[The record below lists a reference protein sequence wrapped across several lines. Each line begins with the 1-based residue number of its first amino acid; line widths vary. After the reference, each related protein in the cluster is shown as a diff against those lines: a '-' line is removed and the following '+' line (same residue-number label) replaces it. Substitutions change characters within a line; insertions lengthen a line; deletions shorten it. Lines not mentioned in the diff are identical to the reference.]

1 MDRRDPTTEDRDGD
15 RYLPMYAGGR
25 ALPAKLSSLRQQL
38 YRKAKREPGFRFYA
52 LYDRICRPDI
62 LQVAWTLVRAR
73 GGAAGVDGVTIERIE
88 ASPRGPG
95 GLVEDLHEELRTKR
109 YRPLAVRRVYIPKPD
124 GRQRPLGIPAIRDRV
139 VQAAALLV
147 LEPIFEADFEEASF
161 GFRPG
166 RSAHDALEAV
176 RAHLKAGRREVYDAD
191 LQSYFDTIPHDKL
204 MASLRCRITDR
215 SVLRLVRLWLECP
228 VVEEDEDGGPT
239 VRRPGR
245 GTPQGGVLSPLLANV
260 YLHWLDK
267 LFHAPQ
273 GPASWGAGLVR
284 YADDFVILARRIEPR
299 LRRWVETLLEGRMGL
314 TIHRDKTRV
323 VNLTEDRTSFDFLGF
338 TFRYDRSLK
347 RRGDRYLYVG
357 PSRKAVRKERTTLR
371 EMTGPRYC
379 FAPLPVLI
387 QRLNRHLRGWANYF
401 GWGHPRRSFRAINHY
416 VRQRLETHVNRRS
429 QRRFHLPEGRT
440 YYGQFARMGLVVLR
454 GPGRATPR
462 ACRR

>member
-1 MDRRDPTTEDRDGD
+1 LDRRDPTTEDRDQD

-25 ALPAKLSSLRQQL
+25 RLPEKISSLRRKL
-38 YRKAKREPGFRFYA
+38 YRKAKREPRFRFYA
-52 LYDRICRPDI
+52 LYDRIYRTDI
-62 LQVAWTLVRAR
+62 LRMAWELVRAHK
-73 GGAAGVDGVTIERIE
+73 GAAGVDGVTIAEIE
-88 ASPRGPG
+88 ASSRGPD

-147 LEPIFEADFEEASF
+147 LEPIFEADFEETSF

-228 VVEEDEDGGPT
+228 VVEEDGDGGPT
-239 VRRPGR
+239 ARRPEC

-299 LRRWVETLLEGRMGL
+299 LLRWVETLLEGRMGL

-323 VNLTEDRTSFDFLGF
+323 VDLTENRASFDFLGF

-357 PSRKAVRKERTTLR
+357 PSRKSMRAERAALR
-371 EMTGPRYC
+371 EKTGPRQGYK
-379 FAPLPVLI
+379 PLPQLI
-387 QRLNRHLRGWANYF
+387 RELNRHLRGWANYF
-401 GWGHPRRSFRAINHY
+401 RWGHPRRSFRAINHY
-416 VRQRLETHVNRRS
+416 LRQRLETHVNRRS
-429 QRRFHLPEGRT
+429 QRRFHLPEGQT
-440 YYGQFARMGLVVLR
+440 YYSHFARMGLVRL
-454 GPGRATPR
+454 
-462 ACRR
+462 